1 MATGGKSLVGVLPE
15 ADCMSKDFTV
25 GSLPIPK
32 RLLALIDSGF
42 WPRTS
47 GEERKQIL
55 HPLVTRESILLF
67 APEEERIYFVKPPF
81 HTIEKRANR
90 IENEFWAKF
99 GAPEGVS
106 PELSISIGDFGLE
119 SDSPILLDY
128 RQDRS
133 NPTVIRL
140 KWRKPESNVWVR
152 CANSFDEFA
161 DMLGLGSSQ

>member
-1 MATGGKSLVGVLPE
+1 
-15 ADCMSKDFTV
+15 MSKDFTV
-25 GSLPIPK
+25 GSLLIPK

-47 GEERKQIL
+47 GEERQQIL

-81 HTIEKRANR
+81 HTIEKRVNGK
-90 IENEFWAKF
+90 ENEFWSKF

-106 PELSISIGDFGLE
+106 PELSISIGDFGLG

-133 NPTVIRL
+133 NPAVIRL
-140 KWRKPESNVWVR
+140 KWRKPESNVWVL

-161 DMLGLGSSQ
+161 DMLGLGSSL

>member
-1 MATGGKSLVGVLPE
+1 
-15 ADCMSKDFTV
+15 MSKDFAV
-25 GSLPIPK
+25 GSLPLPK

-47 GEERKQIL
+47 GEERQQIL
-55 HPLVTRESILLF
+55 HPLVTRESILLV

-81 HTIEKRANR
+81 HTVARRTNVQKD
-90 IENEFWAKF
+90 EFWSKF

-106 PELSISIGDFGLE
+106 PELSIAIGDFGLA

-133 NPTVIRL
+133 KPAVIRL
-140 KWRKPESNVWVR
+140 KWRKPEPNIWVR

-161 DMLGLGSSQ
+161 DMLGLDRSRQP